1 MAEEGDLVMMT
12 PESFRSQYHIDVQVN
27 TEAIAIDRTA
37 KRVTAQNVITGETR
51 EYDYDKLVLAPGASP
66 VMPQSITG
74 IDGERVFSVRNVTD
88 ITRVKA
94 CMDQENTRNVAV
106 VGGGFIGIEVA
117 ENLCR
122 AGKHVTLLEG
132 LDQVMPPFDC
142 DMAQMFHREISDSG
156 VDLRLGSTVTAISP
170 QGVTAQRKGETFTVP
185 ADAVVMAVGVAPE
198 TALARQA
205 GLETGDSG
213 GIKVDRH
220 MQTGDPDIYAVGD
233 AAETTGLLTGKHLRN
248 RIGFPGIC
256 RFLLPPRLWLEC
268 GCHRSQRTGRRGRR
282 NPL

>member
-1 MAEEGDLVMMT
+1 MRLLVIGGVAGGASAAARVRRLDEHAEITILERGAHVSFSNCSLPYYLGGIVAEEGDLVMMT

-117 ENLCR
+117 ENLC
-122 AGKHVTLLEG
+122 
-132 LDQVMPPFDC
+132 
-142 DMAQMFHREISDSG
+142 
-156 VDLRLGSTVTAISP
+156 
-170 QGVTAQRKGETFTVP
+170 
-185 ADAVVMAVGVAPE
+185 
-198 TALARQA
+198 
-205 GLETGDSG
+205 
-213 GIKVDRH
+213 
-220 MQTGDPDIYAVGD
+220 
-233 AAETTGLLTGKHLRN
+233 
-248 RIGFPGIC
+248 
-256 RFLLPPRLWLEC
+256 
-268 GCHRSQRTGRRGRR
+268 
-282 NPL
+282 